1 MGPSTVYGVPLAPG
15 IWVEVGPAAGLLV
28 ADEDIMDEDIA
39 DVVDELVASL
49 DLFAWHPE
57 PIRAN
62 PAIAAVNATVRLVIT
77 RITFLSN

>member
-1 MGPSTVYGVPLAPG
+1 
-15 IWVEVGPAAGLLV
+15 
-28 ADEDIMDEDIA
+28 MDEDIA
-39 DVVDELVASL
+39 DVVDEFVASL

-62 PAIAAVNATVRLVIT
+62 PAIAAVNATVRLVIA